1 MQGYRRTRNPHVIA
15 VMVNPDKE
23 EYEMD
28 LRWRANVEGGSG
40 GVERQPPFRLPG
52 AEYPSSEDSGS
63 EFLHRG
69 HPVDSAPDFFSDYNP
84 KSGGCGICESFFD
97 FFQKCCLK
105 CRRKKEYQSRMVYI
119 GRPTHIPNLPP
130 NVIKNNKYN
139 IFTFIPLVLF
149 EQFSVFLNLI
159 FLIMACSQ
167 FIEPLRVGHLYTY
180 WAPLGFVIALTM
192 IREAVDDIRRW
203 LRDRDVNNTL
213 YTKITRT
220 GQVTLT
226 GAEIKV
232 GDIILLHKNQ
242 RVPAD
247 MILLW
252 TSEPNGSCFL
262 RTDQLDGETD
272 WKLRTAIPVTQ
283 GIVHSS
289 GRPEALFDIQAQVYA
304 EAPNMGIH
312 SFEGTFARTD
322 IIGGE
327 EAGGGSGSNMENEAS
342 LDVDQTLWA
351 NTVLATGT
359 AAGIVIYCGSET
371 RAVMNSSKP
380 HAKMGHVDKEINNI
394 SKLLFIFV
402 VILALIMVSLKS
414 FHGAWHIYYWR
425 FFLLFSYI
433 IPLALRVNLDMA
445 KIVYS
450 FMISRAKD
458 LPGCVVRNTTIP
470 EELGRIT
477 YLLSDKTGTLTQNE
491 MVFKKLHL
499 GSVAFAPDSMDEL
512 TETLRRYYDTA
523 AKEGDA
529 TATKQLR
536 KTGDELL
543 VEAVLAIAICHN
555 VTPMNDDERA
565 GVDKAAGDF
574 NAFAQPVG
582 YQASSPD
589 EVALVTWTASVGITL
604 IHRDQ
609 HMMALRLPNGAT
621 VVYEILQLFPFT
633 SEAKRM
639 GIVVRQR
646 DTRKIYFYAK
656 GADAVMAKLV
666 QYTPWMEDEAGNL
679 AREGLRTLVVAH
691 RELTEDQYADFA
703 SRYHQA
709 TMSVSERAGKVQAA
723 VATLETGLQL
733 LCLTGVEDKLQEG
746 VRPTLETLRNAG
758 IKVWML
764 TGDKLETAECIAK
777 SSRLV
782 PHGQALHIFKPV
794 VGRSEAHM
802 ELNAFRRHCDLPLVI
817 TGLSLE
823 VCLRYYEVEFLELI
837 RQSPAVVV
845 CRCSPTQKA
854 GIAKLLKANVK
865 GAVVAAIGDGGND
878 VSMIQA
884 AHVGIGIVGKEGRQA
899 SLASDFSITQFA
911 HVARLLLVHGRN
923 SYKNTA
929 SLSQF
934 IIHRGCIIT
943 VMQLIFSAIFF
954 IVSVALFP
962 GFLMV
967 GYATVFTMFPVF
979 SLVLDK
985 DVSDTVAMT
994 YPELYKDLTKG
1005 RELTFKTF
1013 LIWLVISI
1021 YQGGVIMYGALLLFD
1036 QDFIHVVSITFT
1048 SVLLTELLMI
1058 ALTIHIWHFV
1068 MILAEIASLAIYIIC
1083 LVAFKSYF
1091 DQTFLLTWNFMWK
1104 VFAITGVSC
1113 IPLIILKCIRMKLRP
1128 PIYSKLR

>member
-1 MQGYRRTRNPHVIA
+1 MKPATSRDSLLANSNRRGECGSSSPCCGSIRNSF
-15 VMVNPDKE
+15 KS
-23 EYEMD
+23 
-28 LRWRANVEGGSG
+28 L
-40 GVERQPPFRLPG
+40 
-52 AEYPSSEDSGS
+52 
-63 EFLHRG
+63 
-69 HPVDSAPDFFSDYNP
+69 FS
-84 KSGGCGICESFFD
+84 
-97 FFQKCCLK
+97 K
-105 CRRKKEYQSRMVYI
+105 CRRRKEYHSRMVCT
-119 GRPTHIPNLPP
+119 GLPNRVRKFPP
-130 NVIKNNKYN
+130 NVIKNQKYN

-167 FIEPLRVGHLYTY
+167 FIEPLRVGYLYTY
-180 WAPLGFVIALTM
+180 WAPLGFVVAVTM

-203 LRDRDVNNTL
+203 LRDREVNNAL
-213 YTKITRT
+213 YTKVIRK
-220 GQVTLT
+220 GQVTLPS
-226 GAEIKV
+226 AKIQV

-247 MILLW
+247 MVLLW
-252 TSEPNGSCFL
+252 TSEPNGSCFI

-283 GIVHSS
+283 NIVHEA
-289 GRPEALFDIQAQVYA
+289 GRPEALFDIQAQIYA
-304 EAPNMGIH
+304 EAPNQRIH
-312 SFEGTFARTD
+312 SFEGTFARIGVVDTD
-322 IIGGE
+322 DGMDN
-327 EAGGGSGSNMENEAS
+327 ARNEAS
-342 LDVDQTLWA
+342 LSVDQTLWS
-351 NTVLATGT
+351 NTVVATGT

-371 RAVMNSSKP
+371 RAVMNSSKA
-380 HAKMGHVDKEINNI
+380 HTKMGHIDREINNI
-394 SKLLFIFV
+394 TKLLFVFV
-402 VILALIMVSLKS
+402 VILAFVMVALKG
-414 FHGAWHIYYWR
+414 FKGAWYIYYWR

-433 IPLALRVNLDMA
+433 IPLALRVNMDMA

-450 FMISRAKD
+450 FMITRDKD
-458 LPGCVVRNTTIP
+458 LPGCVVRSTTIP

-499 GSVAFAPDSMDEL
+499 GSVAFAPDSMDDL
-512 TETLRRYYDTA
+512 TETLRRYYDTV

-529 TATKQLR
+529 TDAKQLR
-536 KTGDELL
+536 KTGDQRL

-555 VTPMNDDERA
+555 VTPMNDDSGLETTSA
-565 GVDKAAGDF
+565 GAAEGLDY
-574 NAFAQPVG
+574 NAFVQPVG

-609 HMMALRLPNGAT
+609 QMMALRLPNGAT
-621 VVYEILQLFPFT
+621 VAYDILQIFPFT

-639 GIVVRQR
+639 GIVVRER
-646 DTRKIYFYAK
+646 VSRSIHFYLK
-656 GADAVMAKLV
+656 GADTIMAGLV

-691 RELTEDQYADFA
+691 RQLTEDQYADFA
-703 SRYHQA
+703 LRYHQA
-709 TMSVSERAGKVQAA
+709 TMSVSDRTGKVQAA
-723 VATLETGLQL
+723 VATLECDLQL

-782 PHGQALHIFKPV
+782 PHGQALHIFQPV
-794 VGRSEAHM
+794 TGRSEAHL
-802 ELNAFRRHCDLPLVI
+802 ELNAFRRRCDMPLVI
-817 TGLSLE
+817 TGSSLE
-823 VCLRYYEVEFLELI
+823 VCLRYYEYEFLDLI
-837 RQSPAVVV
+837 RQCPAVVV
-845 CRCSPTQKA
+845 CRTSPTQKA
-854 GIAKLLKANVK
+854 GIAKLLKAHTN
-865 GAVVAAIGDGGND
+865 AVVAAIGDGGND

-899 SLASDFSITQFA
+899 SLASDFSVTQFS
-911 HVARLLLVHGRN
+911 HVARLFLVHGRN
-923 SYKNTA
+923 TYKNTA

-943 VMQLIFSAIFF
+943 VMQIIFSAIFY
-954 IVSVALFP
+954 IISVALFP

-967 GYATVFTMFPVF
+967 GYATIFTMFPVF

-985 DVSDTVAMT
+985 DVLDSVAMT
-994 YPELYKDLTKG
+994 YPELYKDLAKG
-1005 RELTFKTF
+1005 RELTVKTF
-1013 LIWLVISI
+1013 FVWLVISI

-1036 QDFIHVVSITFT
+1036 SDFIHVVSITFT
-1048 SVLLTELLMI
+1048 SVLLTELLMV
-1058 ALTIHIWHFV
+1058 ALTIHTWHFI
-1068 MILAEIASLAIYIIC
+1068 MILAELASLAIYVVA
-1083 LVAFKSYF
+1083 LVVFKSYF
-1091 DQTFLLTWNFMWK
+1091 DQAFLLTWNFAWK
-1104 VFAITGVSC
+1104 VFAITAVSC
-1113 IPLIILKCIRMKLRP
+1113 IPLVILKCIRMKLRP